1 MPAKRVRD
9 VMHEGVVTCPPDL
22 TLADA
27 ARVMTDSGV
36 RALIVTEPSCRLCG
50 ILAQSD
56 LVHAAFD
63 SASAD
68 AWRDIPVSRVM
79 TSSVLTVTPETPVN
93 EAAKTMVAH
102 HIHRL
107 VVVNADNPFEPVGVL
122 SMGDL
127 VRGMMRDDPA

>member
-1 MPAKRVRD
+1 
-9 VMHEGVVTCPPDL
+9 MHEGVVTCPPEL

-36 RALIVTEPSCRLCG
+36 RALVVTEPSCGLCG

-63 SASAD
+63 SDGSD
-68 AWRDIPVSRVM
+68 VWRSIPVSRVM
-79 TSSVLTVTPETPVN
+79 TRSVLTVTPETPVS
-93 EAAKTMVAH
+93 EAAKTMVAQH
-102 HIHRL
+102 VHRL
-107 VVVNADNPFEPVGVL
+107 VVVSADNPFEPVGVL

-127 VRGMMRDDPA
+127 VRDMMQP